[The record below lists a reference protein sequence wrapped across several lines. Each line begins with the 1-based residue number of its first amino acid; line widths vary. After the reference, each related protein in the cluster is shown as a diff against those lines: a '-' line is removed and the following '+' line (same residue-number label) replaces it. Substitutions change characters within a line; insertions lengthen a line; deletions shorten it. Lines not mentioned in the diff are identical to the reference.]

1 MTRFE
6 TSAELGYDAQG
17 LLRLNDEECWRFL
30 GKHFLGRVAVIDFGM
45 PMVFP
50 VNYAVDGRS
59 IVFRTAPG
67 TKLTM
72 AALGRDAAFEV
83 DEVFGLF
90 ETGTSVMVHG
100 TIHEVT
106 DHDEKARLMALP
118 LRPWAPGRRDH
129 VVRVHPS
136 WVSGR
141 RIPVH
146 ALDDGLNAD
155 AG

>member
-1 MTRFE
+1 ME
-6 TSAELGYDAQG
+6 TTQHDSQG

-30 GKHFLGRVAVIDFGM
+30 GKHFLGRVAIVHLGQ

-50 VNYAVDGRS
+50 VNYAVDGHA
-59 IVFRTAPG
+59 IVFRSAPG
-67 TKLTM
+67 TKLAM
-72 AALGRDAAFEV
+72 AALGQDAVFEV

-100 TIHEVT
+100 SLHEVT
-106 DHDEKARLMALP
+106 DSDEKARILALP
-118 LRPWAPGRRDH
+118 LRPWAPGARDH
-129 VVRVHPS
+129 VLRVHPA

-141 RIPVH
+141 RIPVN
-146 ALDDGLNAD
+146 AQFDGLGAD

>member
-1 MTRFE
+1 MKHDPE
-6 TSAELGYDAQG
+6 G
-17 LLRLNDEECWRFL
+17 LLRLDDEECWRFL
-30 GKHFLGRVAVIDFGM
+30 DKHFLGRVAVVDHGL

-50 VNYAVDGRS
+50 VNYAVDGHS

-67 TKLTM
+67 TKLAM
-72 AALGRDAAFEV
+72 ATRGRDTVFEV

-100 TIHEVT
+100 TLHEVT
-106 DHDEKARLMALP
+106 DHDEKSRLMNLP
-118 LRPWAPGRRDH
+118 LRSWAPGVRDH

-141 RIPVH
+141 RIPINAH
-146 ALDDGLNAD
+146 DDGLGTD